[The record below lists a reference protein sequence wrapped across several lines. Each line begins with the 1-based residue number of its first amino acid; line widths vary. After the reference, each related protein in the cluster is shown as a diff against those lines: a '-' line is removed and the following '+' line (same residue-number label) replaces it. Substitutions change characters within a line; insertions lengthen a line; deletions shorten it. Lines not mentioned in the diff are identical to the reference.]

1 MTGWRSAG
9 FFYGEAPVHEY
20 AVTEGIL
27 AIVQEEAVKA
37 GASRVDEIVIMI
49 GELSTFVDE
58 SIDLYFA
65 ELSKGTVAERARLV
79 FNRVE
84 ARADCL
90 ACKAEFRPLSALY
103 SCPECGSPLCHLKE
117 GSELYI
123 DSIEAT

>member
-1 MTGWRSAG
+1 M
-9 FFYGEAPVHEY
+9 HEY

-27 AIVQEEAVKA
+27 SIVQEEAVKA
-37 GASRVDEIVIMI
+37 GAVKVDEIVIMI

-58 SIDLYFA
+58 SIDLYFT
-65 ELSKGTVAERARLV
+65 ELSKGTVAEQARLV

-90 ACKAEFRPLSALY
+90 ACQAEFRPVNALY
-103 SCPECGSPLCHLKE
+103 TCPECGSPLCQLKQ

-123 DSIEAT
+123 DSIEAK